1 MDLARS
7 RPPLSREPAFN
18 LPGVV
23 TACLLALV
31 AVHAL
36 RTWVLSEE
44 NDLSALVDF
53 ALIPAR
59 WTAAW
64 DPSRSEDILRAAA
77 SGGASSEN
85 SARLA
90 FARYLVAEPEAKPWT
105 FLTYAALHGSWTHVV
120 LNGVWLAAFGTPV
133 ARRNGAWRFLVL
145 AAAATVAGAVAH
157 LLLHPL
163 SISPLIGAS
172 AAVSGL
178 MAGATRFIFSPGSGG
193 FQRPQTLA
201 ELLRNRNAVLFLGV
215 WFGINILSGI
225 VAVPLGI
232 TDASIAWE
240 AHISGFLAGL
250 LLFPL
255 LDRAERDPR
264 PRF

>member
-1 MDLARS
+1 MARAFP
-7 RPPLSREPAFN
+7 RTPLPREPAFN
-18 LPGVV
+18 LPLVV
-23 TACLLALV
+23 TTCLVVLV
-31 AVHAL
+31 GVHAL
-36 RTWVLSEE
+36 RTWALSEE
-44 NDLSALVDF
+44 NDLSTLIDY

-64 DPSRSEDILRAAA
+64 DPSRTEDVLRAAA
-77 SGGASSEN
+77 SGGASAET

-90 FARYLVAEPEAKPWT
+90 FARYLMAEPEAKPWT
-105 FLTYAALHGSWTHVV
+105 FLTYAALHGSWTHVA

-145 AAAATVAGAVAH
+145 AAVATVAGALAH
-157 LLLHPL
+157 LFLHPL

-178 MAGATRFIFSPGSGG
+178 MAGATRFIFSPGSDG

-201 ELLRNRNAVLFLGV
+201 ELLRNRNAVLFLGI

-240 AHISGFLAGL
+240 AHIGGFLAGL

-255 LDRAERDPR
+255 LDRTEPDPR